1 MYMYF
6 KLDLLLN
13 NSVLGDERTMS
24 IIHEQGEKEA
34 TIISLTLSSC
44 NQTQY
49 H

>member
-13 NSVLGDERTMS
+13 NYVLSDERTMS
-24 IIHEQGEKEA
+24 IIHEQGEEA

-44 NQTQY
+44 NQIQY